1 MVTGTKHVVIVQ
13 GHPDP
18 QHRHFCHAL
27 ADAYAAGAR
36 GAGHE
41 VVTVDVARLD
51 FPLARSREDLE
62 SAPTPEAI
70 RQVQDALTR
79 ADHVVLFYPVWNGA
93 MPALLKG
100 FLEQTFRSS
109 FVFPDA
115 KPDERLGFSSYFFAA
130 ESTDRKVREGCCD
143 DADAGICVSLV
154 LSSTSGEEH
163 LEPQWYQADSRE
175 PHRAGRGA

>member
-1 MVTGTKHVVIVQ
+1 MATGTRHVVIVQ

-62 SAPTPEAI
+62 SEPTPEAI
-70 RQVQDALTR
+70 RQVQEALTR
-79 ADHVVLFYPVWNGA
+79 ADHVVLFYPG
-93 MPALLKG
+93 
-100 FLEQTFRSS
+100 LEWCHAGS
-109 FVFPDA
+109 A
-115 KPDERLGFSSYFFAA
+115 ERVSR
-130 ESTDRKVREGCCD
+130 TDLPV
-143 DADAGICVSLV
+143 V
-154 LSSTSGEEH
+154 LR
-163 LEPQWYQADSRE
+163 LPRCQAR
-175 PHRAGRGA
+175 